1 LTTLLSAAQMN
12 LADAQLSAELG
23 ELYMTQGRPDAA
35 LAAYRQTVALEPNEE
50 AFYIRL
56 AALWRSQAQFDKAE
70 ATLRAGLP
78 LVKRPASLYAA
89 LADLYLQQG
98 MAQDAKSL
106 IDGAIDQLGSQ
117 SVLVTAMGAYF
128 EVQAVQDVAPDDSA
142 EKWYNGYLATTPNDT
157 AVLMAL
163 GEHYLRRGMTAEAV
177 ARYEQAMA
185 LTPTATGVHL
195 ALAAAY
201 SAANRVEDAMTS
213 LQQAIILEPTLADGY
228 MELAKLYRS
237 QNRPMDAQA
246 VYDAG
251 LALVPSDGPLY
262 IAYCD
267 FLIDQGQRE
276 QALTLLARAD
286 QIAPTVEMLM
296 ARSAVYTKL
305 SQPNAA
311 LADLQAARSK
321 EPGSLDVLLALGDYY
336 RDAGDTQQ
344 AQAAY
349 AEATKLSPGIG
360 AGRVR
365 LARLSR

>member
-1 LTTLLSAAQMN
+1 LTTLLGAARLN
-12 LADAQLSAELG
+12 LSDALLSAELG

-56 AALWRSQAQFDKAE
+56 AALWRSQAEFDKAE
-70 ATLRAGLP
+70 AILRTGLP
-78 LVKRPASLYAA
+78 MVKRPASLYAA

-98 MAQDAKSL
+98 RALDAKSL
-106 IDGAIDQLGSQ
+106 IDGAIDELGSQ

-128 EVQAVQDVAPDDSA
+128 EAQAIQGVVPDDSA
-142 EKWYNGYLATTPNDT
+142 EQWYTTHLLISPNDT
-157 AVLMAL
+157 AVLMTL
-163 GEHYLRRGMTAEAV
+163 GEHYLRRGKSAEAI
-177 ARYEQAMA
+177 ARYEQVVA
-185 LTPTATGVHL
+185 LMPTSAGAHL
-195 ALAAAY
+195 ALANAY
-201 SAANRVEDAMTS
+201 AAANQVEDALAEMN
-213 LQQAIILEPTLADGY
+213 QAITLDPILSEAY
-228 MELAKLYRS
+228 IELAKLYRQ
-237 QNRPMDAQA
+237 QNRPNEAQS

-251 LALVPSDGPLY
+251 LALVPSDGLLY

-267 FLIDQGQRE
+267 FLVDQGQVDR
-276 QALTLLARAD
+276 AATLLAQAD
-286 QIAPTVEMLM
+286 QIAPTVEMLL

-305 SQPNAA
+305 ARADAA
-311 LADLQAARSK
+311 LADLLAARNK

>member
-1 LTTLLSAAQMN
+1 
-12 LADAQLSAELG
+12 
-23 ELYMTQGRPDAA
+23 
-35 LAAYRQTVALEPNEE
+35 
-50 AFYIRL
+50 
-56 AALWRSQAQFDKAE
+56 
-70 ATLRAGLP
+70 
-78 LVKRPASLYAA
+78 VKRPASLYAA

-98 MAQDAKSL
+98 MSQDAKSVL
-106 IDGAIDQLGSQ
+106 DMAIEQLGNQ
-117 SVLVTAMGAYF
+117 TALVTAIGAYF

-142 EKWYNGYLATTPNDT
+142 EKWYTSYLATAPNDT

-177 ARYEQAMA
+177 ARFEQVVA
-185 LTPTATGVHL
+185 LTPTAAGAHL
-195 ALAAAY
+195 ALAGAY
-201 SAANRVEDAMTS
+201 SAANRVEDALTM
-213 LQQAIILEPTLADGY
+213 LEKAIILEPTLADGY
-228 MELAKLYRS
+228 EALAKLYRE
-237 QNRPMDAQA
+237 QGRPHEAQA
-246 VYDAG
+246 VYNAG

-267 FLIDQGQRE
+267 FLIEQGEVER
-276 QALTLLARAD
+276 AVTLLAQAD

-296 ARSAVYTKL
+296 ARATVYTKL
-305 SQPNAA
+305 SRPDLA
-311 LADLQAARSK
+311 LADLQAARNK